1 MHHLRHKKILI
12 GITASIAAYKTILLV
27 RLLIK
32 SGAEVRVIMTP
43 SSREFV
49 SPLVLST
56 LTRHEVL
63 IELASHEL
71 WANHVM
77 LGRWADLFV
86 IAPLSCNTLSKMVS
100 GQCDN
105 LFMAVY
111 LSATCP
117 VLVSPA
123 MDEDMWKH
131 PATQRNL
138 LQAIEDGVKVLPV
151 GYGELGSGLTG
162 EGRMAEPE
170 EILQAITRILA
181 YKHNP
186 LAGLKAVVTAGPT
199 YEPIDPVRFIGNRS
213 SGLMG
218 ISVANELFLA
228 GADVQLVLGPSVL
241 KPLNGIETIRV
252 QTANDMFDA
261 TVPLFEKADIGVF
274 SAAVAD
280 FRPAEVYSQ
289 KWKKDNGGVFPGISF
304 KENPDILKHCGL
316 NKRKDQTVVG
326 FALETENEES
336 NALKKLESKNASM
349 IILNS
354 LNDAGAGFGEETNII
369 SIFDDK
375 GGQAKFSLQLKSELA
390 VHIVEAII
398 NYRTK

>member
-1 MHHLRHKKILI
+1 
-12 GITASIAAYKTILLV
+12 
-27 RLLIK
+27 
-32 SGAEVRVIMTP
+32 
-43 SSREFV
+43 
-49 SPLVLST
+49 
-56 LTRHEVL
+56 
-63 IELASHEL
+63 
-71 WANHVM
+71 
-77 LGRWADLFV
+77 
-86 IAPLSCNTLSKMVS
+86 
-100 GQCDN
+100 
-105 LFMAVY
+105 
-111 LSATCP
+111 
-117 VLVSPA
+117 
-123 MDEDMWKH
+123 
-131 PATQRNL
+131 
-138 LQAIEDGVKVLPV
+138 
-151 GYGELGSGLTG
+151 
-162 EGRMAEPE
+162 MAEPE

-181 YKHNP
+181 YKHKP
-186 LAGLKAVVTAGPT
+186 FAGLKAVVTAGPT

-280 FRPAEVYSQ
+280 FRPTEVYNQ

-375 GGQAKFSLQLKSELA
+375 GGKAKFSLQLKSELA